1 MSASRPRCKVR
12 PASRPLS
19 FGRSL
24 SISPLPSE
32 RARERRR
39 ESGSGRREERSRHYS
54 SVTACAK
61 RDAGSIPY
69 LCISPLSTAK
79 GAFLFS
85 HTTSSNHFMLSH
97 CPPQSPF
104 CCDIPCCG
112 APLALPSSRKIGDIT
127 ARGQQNFGGRQVSP
141 KGLSP
146 RVAAVTSSERG

>member
-61 RDAGSIPY
+61 RDAGIPCY

-127 ARGQQNFGGRQVSP
+127 ARGQTKFRRHASP
-141 KGLSP
+141 
-146 RVAAVTSSERG
+146 SEGA

>member
-1 MSASRPRCKVR
+1 MNERTKYCKRRKAGRLNLVAYVISSRRCVCLASKMQSTSRVPSALLWPVTFHI
-12 PASRPLS
+12 ASPK
-19 FGRSL
+19 
-24 SISPLPSE
+24 

-61 RDAGSIPY
+61 RDAGIPCY

-79 GAFLFS
+79 GNSFFS

-112 APLALPSSRKIGDIT
+112 PP
-127 ARGQQNFGGRQVSP
+127 
-141 KGLSP
+141 
-146 RVAAVTSSERG
+146 